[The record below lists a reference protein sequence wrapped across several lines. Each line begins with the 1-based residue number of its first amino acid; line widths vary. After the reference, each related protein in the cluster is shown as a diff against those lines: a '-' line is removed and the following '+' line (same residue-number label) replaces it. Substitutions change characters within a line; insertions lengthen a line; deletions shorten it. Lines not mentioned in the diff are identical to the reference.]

1 MKRRTF
7 LKATAVTP
15 IAASGEVTA
24 LKEKSTVN
32 DVADSYFDALPET
45 KTERNDT
52 VIQCANELCSAR
64 KAISGETLNA
74 VVDSGESVSDVV
86 RRLQFGV
93 RLLNE
98 YNITDKIDES
108 MIESG
113 RRDLSKYTRYLP
125 LIGSFNNLCN
135 AACVVET
142 PDPNPE
148 AVKEFLFASA
158 AFGLEVVLWTIGTP
172 YKMAWRGTRFIA
184 NRTFLRFARH
194 GCRGCIAL
202 LMSELHWAI
211 RGSVYGE
218 AVTDS
223 NVEFVWDQ
231 IQNLKTD
238 AEEWNYDVN
247 LDFTY
252 DEIQNLIAP
261 EGGSAVGMFPQEKEG
276 LIERY
281 IPDFDLEL
289 PNLPELLP

>member
-1 MKRRTF
+1 VPT
-7 LKATAVTP
+7 
-15 IAASGEVTA
+15 
-24 LKEKSTVN
+24 N
-32 DVADSYFDALPET
+32 
-45 KTERNDT
+45 
-52 VIQCANELCSAR
+52 CAPHAR
-64 KAISGETLNA
+64 PSLGETLNA

-142 PDPNPE
+142 RIQTQKRSKSSSSRQRRSVWKLSYGPSVLRTRWHGE
-148 AVKEFLFASA
+148 EHASSPTA
-158 AFGLEVVLWTIGTP
+158 HSSGSPGTD
-172 YKMAWRGTRFIA
+172 AEGVSRSTDE
-184 NRTFLRFARH
+184 RTPL
-194 GCRGCIAL
+194 
-202 LMSELHWAI
+202 AI

-218 AVTDS
+218 AVTES

-238 AEEWNYDVN
+238 AEEWNYDA
-247 LDFTY
+247 
-252 DEIQNLIAP
+252 NLISP
-261 EGGSAVGMFPQEKEG
+261 TM
-276 LIERY
+276 RY
-281 IPDFDLEL
+281 RT
-289 PNLPELLP
+289 

>member
-148 AVKEFLFASA
+148 VPLRVSGVRSGSCPMDHRYSVQDGMERNTLHRQPHIPPVRPARMPRVYRSTDER
-158 AFGLEVVLWTIGTP
+158 TP
-172 YKMAWRGTRFIA
+172 LGDSRLS
-184 NRTFLRFARH
+184 LR
-194 GCRGCIAL
+194 
-202 LMSELHWAI
+202 
-211 RGSVYGE
+211 
-218 AVTDS
+218 
-223 NVEFVWDQ
+223 
-231 IQNLKTD
+231 
-238 AEEWNYDVN
+238 
-247 LDFTY
+247 
-252 DEIQNLIAP
+252 
-261 EGGSAVGMFPQEKEG
+261 
-276 LIERY
+276 
-281 IPDFDLEL
+281 
-289 PNLPELLP
+289 